1 MDSNQPRSYIAID
14 LKSFFASVECVER
27 GLNPLTTNLVVADES
42 RTEKTICLAVSPSLK
57 AYGIAGRARLF
68 EVVQRVKEINRQR
81 WYRTWSHRFTGKSSD
96 DPQLKA
102 HPDWELDYIVAPPQM
117 AKYIAYSKRVYSVYL
132 KYVAAED
139 IHVYSIDEVFMDVT
153 QYLKTYKA
161 TPHQLAM
168 MMIRD
173 VLATT
178 GITATAGIG
187 TNLYLAKVAMDIV
200 AKHVDADSDGVRI
213 AELDEMSYRQQLW
226 SHQPLT
232 SFWRVGHGI
241 AARLAQ
247 LGLYTMGDVAR
258 QSVVNEEVLYRAF
271 GVNAELLIDHAWG
284 WEPCTIDRIK
294 AYRPERNSLSS
305 GQVLHCPYDFRK
317 ARVVIHEMAEAAA
330 LDLVDKQ
337 LVTDQVAIY
346 VGYDRESLT
355 GDVSK
360 ANYEGAVAI
369 DHYGRMV
376 PKPVHGSVRL
386 GRPTNSAMII
396 SQAVLQLFDRLVDA
410 HLLVRRLN
418 VVTDHVVPVG
428 VAREAQRRQPIQLD
442 LFEDY
447 EARQREEQERE
458 ALMQREAKMQQTALA
473 IKQRFGKNAL
483 LKGLNFEEGATAID
497 RNKQIGGH
505 KA

>member
-1 MDSNQPRSYIAID
+1 MDQARQRSYIAID

-68 EVVQRVKEINRQR
+68 EVVQRVRDINRQR
-81 WYRTWSHRFTGKSSD
+81 WHRTWGHRFTGKSVD
-96 DPQLKA
+96 DPQLQA

-117 AKYIAYSKRVYSVYL
+117 AKYIEYSKRVYSVYL

-153 QYLKTYKA
+153 HYLKTYDA
-161 TPHQLAM
+161 TPHQMAM

-213 AELDEMSYRQQLW
+213 AELDEMSYRRLLW
-226 SHQPLT
+226 DHRPLT

-241 AARLAQ
+241 AARLAR
-247 LGLYTMGDVAR
+247 LGLFTMGDVAR
-258 QSVVNEEVLYRAF
+258 QSVSNEEVLYQAF

-284 WEPCTIDRIK
+284 WEPCTIERIK

-305 GQVLHCPYDFRK
+305 GQVLHCPYDFKK

-330 LDLVDKQ
+330 LDLVAKQ

-346 VGYDRESLT
+346 VGYDRENLAT
-355 GDVSK
+355 GDAADRYTGEV
-360 ANYEGAVAI
+360 GI
-369 DHYGRMV
+369 DHYGRRV

-386 GRPTNSAMII
+386 AEPTNSAMII
-396 SQAVLQLFDRLVDA
+396 SRAILSLFDRLVDVR
-410 HLLVRRLN
+410 LLVRRLN
-418 VVTDHVVPVG
+418 VVTDHVVPVS
-428 VAREAQRRQPIQLD
+428 VAREAKRRTPVQLD

-447 EARQREEQERE
+447 EERQRRERQRE
-458 ALMQREAKMQQTALA
+458 ALLQREARMQQTALA

-497 RNKQIGGH
+497 RNNQIGGH